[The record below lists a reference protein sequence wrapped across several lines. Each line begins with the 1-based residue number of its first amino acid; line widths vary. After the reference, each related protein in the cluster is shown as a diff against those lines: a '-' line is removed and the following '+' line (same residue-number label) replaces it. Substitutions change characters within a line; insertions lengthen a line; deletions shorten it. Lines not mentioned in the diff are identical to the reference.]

1 MRALGLDPVHDTR
14 DTFRALC
21 DAMSRPGTVQQTP
34 MTPADHAVAATLVD
48 HEVSTYTDDDDLR
61 EQLSSQGRL
70 TESQPSEADIVHTH
84 GVPSWD
90 VGELVRGSLVEP
102 SDGATAIYR
111 VESLSTRPEDG
122 LTTIIVSGPGVPD
135 TRTASLGLP
144 AEEIDAIAAAQST
157 YPRGVDIIFTAADQ
171 VVSIPRSVSME
182 VV

>member
-1 MRALGLDPVHDTR
+1 
-14 DTFRALC
+14 
-21 DAMSRPGTVQQTP
+21 MSRPGTVQQTP